1 MVNWEFPKLIYAR
14 AQLMA
19 VFGRADKVKSFT
31 GESRAAGCL
40 ENICWCIWRR
50 FAQGIRLQTISW
62 SLLLIFVF
70 TPGSKSSNHFIFV
83 MQRNHRK
90 IILLHSLSYQRHNH
104 ELAQVQKN
112 TALQLELLISHVLSL
127 SWLFPLRF
135 AAVRVTLER
144 VTLEQTRPGPAV
156 LRRDTPIKIASFLIE
171 DYWNT
176 KCSGRKII
184 RQSYCSIPNTF

>member
-1 MVNWEFPKLIYAR
+1 MVGQTRLKALLER
-14 AQLMA
+14 AEPRA
-19 VFGRADKVKSFT
+19 VLRISVGVFEDVS
-31 GESRAAGCL
+31 
-40 ENICWCIWRR
+40 
-50 FAQGIRLQTISW
+50 AQGIRLQTISW

-112 TALQLELLISHVLSL
+112 TALQLELLISHALSL
-127 SWLFPLRF
+127 SCLFPLRF
-135 AAVRVTLER
+135 SAVRVTLER

-156 LRRDTPIKIASFLIE
+156 LRRDTPIKIASFF
-171 DYWNT
+171 N
-176 KCSGRKII
+176 
-184 RQSYCSIPNTF
+184 